1 MAIRIGI
8 GSSSLPRVW
17 VASIGL
23 SGDWVHKIIDLCARI
38 QRQARHKQNELKL
51 NANQVPKSGS
61 RTINNDTIRSGI
73 TQLCI
78 LSYLENEQYAAA
90 NGSELEL
97 ELKSESESETESALC
112 NVLNRHP
119 RRHQLELYLWPRH
132 KTGPTSCR
140 VGATA
145 SAMFLNEKRKKKNSG
160 CEKNKIT

>member
-1 MAIRIGI
+1 MIQLGVELHSAAFCRI
-8 GSSSLPRVW
+8 SKMS
-17 VASIGL
+17 
-23 SGDWVHKIIDLCARI
+23 
-38 QRQARHKQNELKL
+38 NM
-51 NANQVPKSGS
+51 
-61 RTINNDTIRSGI
+61 
-73 TQLCI
+73 
-78 LSYLENEQYAAA
+78 
-90 NGSELEL
+90 LEL
-97 ELKSESESETESALC
+97 ESKSESESETESALC